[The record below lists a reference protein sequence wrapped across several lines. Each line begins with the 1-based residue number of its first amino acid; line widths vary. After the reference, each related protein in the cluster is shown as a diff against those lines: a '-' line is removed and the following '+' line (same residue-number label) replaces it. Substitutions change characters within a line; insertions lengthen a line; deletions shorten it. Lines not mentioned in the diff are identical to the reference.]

1 MTIYPPC
8 RSLMKF
14 GVFKNLIETYY
25 RFRIRRPCY
34 VKWQNERWTLVTLDC

>member
-14 GVFKNLIETYY
+14 GVCKNLIETYY
-25 RFRIRRPCY
+25 GFRGRRPGC
-34 VKWQNERWTLVTLDC
+34 VRWQNERWTLVTLDC